1 MKNFKHEFKEWLIVV
16 AQGSVFLVMFVVFIF
31 AAMSAGC
38 GGQETVRPVADIE
51 EVQDTEDSDEVVDE
65 SVDEAA
71 DETADEVVDEE
82 ESDEEDSDEEEPD
95 TDAPDEEEDSDEV
108 PDETVEEGWT
118 QVVTARSLE
127 MSSDGIYDARTCG
140 LYKKQLYCWGSNIE
154 GSFGNGTL
162 EDSSY
167 PVLSG
172 GGKLW
177 QMVAVRPFMT
187 CGLDLEGYVY
197 CWGYNIWNDIMG
209 PVTEPFKI
217 SDRKF
222 EDITHIPGSEYC
234 GLTDT
239 KEEWCWDWENH
250 RMNFHKTV
258 SAEDYWPEIVENT
271 AYYSKNNWVGVTSG
285 GGVIV
290 YTLNSWTTFPS
301 PLRNIPEASLLV
313 KIDGRDNNNE
323 TGAGTY
329 CAADLNN
336 ALWCWSSYKSAI
348 LGVPDSY
355 KSKTEEYEFW
365 YSNLVSDV
373 SNFSTSSTHT
383 CAIKKGHLF
392 CWGENSRGQLGLG
405 SKTETPLYNPTE
417 VFIN

>member
-1 MKNFKHEFKEWLIVV
+1 MTEITMKNFKHEFKEWLIVV

-38 GGQETVRPVADIE
+38 GGQETVRPSVDTE
-51 EVQDTEDSDEVVDE
+51 EVSDTEDSDEGADE
-65 SVDEAA
+65 SV

-82 ESDEEDSDEEEPD
+82 ESDEEESDEEDSDIE
-95 TDAPDEEEDSDEV
+95 APDEEEDSDEV
-108 PDETVEEGWT
+108 PDEAVEGWT
-118 QVVTARSLE
+118 QVVTTRSLE
-127 MSSDGIYDARTCG
+127 VSSDGIYDARTCG
-140 LYKKQLYCWGSNIE
+140 IYKKQLYCWGSNIE

-172 GGKLW
+172 GNKLW
-177 QMVAVRPFMT
+177 QMVAVRPSMT

-197 CWGYNIWNDIMG
+197 CWGYNIWNDILG

-222 EDITHIPGSEYC
+222 ADINYIPDSGYC

-250 RMNFHKTV
+250 RMNFQRTV
-258 SAEDYWPEIVENT
+258 TAEYWPDIVDSMS
-271 AYYSKNNWVGVTSG
+271 YYSKNDWTGATTG
-285 GGVIV
+285 GGVAV
-290 YTLNSWTTFPS
+290 YIYGDWYTFPS
-301 PLRNIPEASLLV
+301 PLRNIPEVSLLT
-313 KIDGRDNNNE
+313 KIDGSATKKE

-329 CAADLNN
+329 CATDLNDS
-336 ALWCWSSYKSAI
+336 LWCWSSHKNAI

-373 SNFSTSSTHT
+373 YNFSTSSTHT
-383 CAIKKGHLF
+383 CAIKKGQLF
-392 CWGENSRGQLGLG
+392 CWGENRRGQLGLG
-405 SKTETPLYNPTE
+405 SKTETPLYSPT
-417 VFIN
+417 VVLIN